1 VLVFLAKGEDG
12 ELFIQYGSYGLL
24 RVREGHVASAN
35 RDTARANHLGSEDIR
50 ANHLGSEDI
59 NEDINK
65 CASETTD
72 LADEI
77 IGPIGPIVPRN
88 DHRSHSTWRDGGRAP
103 A

>member
-59 NEDINK
+59 NEDINN
-65 CASETTD
+65 
-72 LADEI
+72 
-77 IGPIGPIVPRN
+77 V
-88 DHRSHSTWRDGGRAP
+88 HRRLQTLLTKSSGR
-103 A
+103 